1 MHLIGPGC
9 LLLAAT
15 SGPPSLHHSEDRSL
29 LMREV
34 VLISSAD
41 YEAALAACNWTPEG
55 AAAERLLNPAE
66 RARCRSLRRVCRL
79 RCGLPAD
86 DGAAAVPAG
95 AAGGGA
101 PPPAALGP
109 GGGVLAL
116 VGAARKIKLSSVG
129 DQSLDAEITPLSSLE
144 VRQ

>member
-1 MHLIGPGC
+1 MVDPDATAMAGIATLNDALDWSGLLVAGGNLRASFIASLGGP
-9 LLLAAT
+9 
-15 SGPPSLHHSEDRSL
+15 L

-34 VLISSAD
+34 VLISSVD
-41 YEAALAACNWTPEG
+41 YEAAIAACNWTPEG

-86 DGAAAVPAG
+86 DNAAAISAG

-101 PPPAALGP
+101 PPPAP
-109 GGGVLAL
+109 GAGAGVLAL
-116 VGAARKIKLSSVG
+116 VGH
-129 DQSLDAEITPLSSLE
+129 
-144 VRQ
+144 